1 MLNKIEQTAER
12 TKQFRNNLWE
22 FLKEYSVIGLAI
34 GMVVGQITKD
44 LVDSIVKGI
53 LTPIINLVIPGEE
66 ANNLV
71 LTIGQTNFDFAP
83 IISALLTFI
92 IVLIAL
98 YVLVKKILKAEKEPK
113 EKN

>member
-1 MLNKIEQTAER
+1 MLNKIEKTAER
-12 TKQFRNNLWE
+12 TKQFKQNLWE

-44 LVDSIVKGI
+44 VVDSIVKGI
-53 LTPIINLVIPGEE
+53 LTPVINLIIPGNE

-71 LTIGQTNFDFAP
+71 LEIGQTKFDFAP
-83 IISALLTFI
+83 IISSLLTFT

-98 YVLVKKILKAEKEPK
+98 YIIVKKILKTEKR
-113 EKN
+113 N